1 MITKA
6 VITAAGRGERLYP
19 VGDTVQKAMLPLIDK
34 DGIFKPVIQIIAEEA
49 FDSGIEEICIVCA
62 PGDEQRYIDSFT
74 SLKNNLLKAYKE
86 TDWALNHAEKIEHLL
101 RHTQFT
107 VQEKAMGY
115 GHAVYCAREFVGDN
129 PFLLL
134 LSDHLYVSH
143 IAGKRCAAQIIE
155 LANKESC
162 SVSAVN
168 PTIEHQIRKYGTI
181 TGKNYNNQAG
191 LYQIE
196 RIVEKPSLSLAEQE
210 LQTPGLRAGYF
221 LCIFGMH
228 ALSPLIFDILE
239 QYHSR
244 AIKEN
249 STYLLTPALMDLVK
263 KDKYLALEVSGSRY
277 DIGKKFG
284 LLQAQIAL
292 SLAGQD
298 RDRVLNTLIDLL
310 AESNVK
316 RF

>member
-1 MITKA
+1 
-6 VITAAGRGERLYP
+6 
-19 VGDTVQKAMLPLIDK
+19 
-34 DGIFKPVIQIIAEEA
+34 
-49 FDSGIEEICIVCA
+49 
-62 PGDEQRYIDSFT
+62 
-74 SLKNNLLKAYKE
+74 
-86 TDWALNHAEKIEHLL
+86 
-101 RHTQFT
+101 
-107 VQEKAMGY
+107 
-115 GHAVYCAREFVGDN
+115 
-129 PFLLL
+129 
-134 LSDHLYVSH
+134 
-143 IAGKRCAAQIIE
+143 
-155 LANKESC
+155 
-162 SVSAVN
+162 
-168 PTIEHQIRKYGTI
+168 
-181 TGKNYNNQAG
+181 
-191 LYQIE
+191 
-196 RIVEKPSLSLAEQE
+196 
-210 LQTPGLRAGYF
+210 
-221 LCIFGMH
+221 MH